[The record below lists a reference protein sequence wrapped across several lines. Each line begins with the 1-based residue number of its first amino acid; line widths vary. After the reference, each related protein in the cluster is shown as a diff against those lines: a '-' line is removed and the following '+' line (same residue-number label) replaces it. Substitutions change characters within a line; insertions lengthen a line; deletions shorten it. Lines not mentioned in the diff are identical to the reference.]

1 MVMVPGREMTDEE
14 LLEARGQS
22 SGMQRAS
29 TLDALNAMAAAAPQ
43 AAPAP
48 PPEPIN
54 VPPMLERPMGTIPEA
69 LARPSGEVI
78 HPRDQALIDR
88 FKRFRQASQL
98 TQDQA
103 RMDQFNRFQQA
114 GMAAQGQSVVP
125 EMLRRMPE
133 VQVPRT
139 AEGMVLEK
147 FGGSMAAYNKW
158 WNSLPQGMKP
168 RSWDQALGMVS
179 SPEALGV
186 PKAAPKPAVQQPVA
200 AAPKAEKT
208 VKATPEV
215 KKEVKANPDAFL
227 HPLGDAPDNATWR
240 VTSPVGRRTHPTT
253 GEKGKMHYGTDFGA
267 AIGTP
272 LKAMQHGKVTKN
284 WVAGGGGGHSITIQY
299 KNKAQVTYMHMNKK
313 SPLKAGAT
321 VTPGQVVGAVGTAG
335 TGPHLHAELRFPYPK
350 TGKYPIMGTKDD
362 VVHDLEKFL
371 KASAD
376 GTLATTDTRFYTTK
390 DAEAK
395 VMKRFNNKMNGKG
408 SYNEWY
414 ASLPAG
420 KKPGNYAQALKMLDK
435 QAEEMMLAPM

>member
-1 MVMVPGREMTDEE
+1 MVPGREMTDEE
-14 LLEARGQS
+14 LLEARSQS

-88 FKRFRQASQL
+88 FKRSRQASQL
-98 TQDQA
+98 AQDQA

-147 FGGSMAAYNKW
+147 FGGSMDAYNKW

-186 PKAAPKPAVQQPVA
+186 PKAAPKAAPKPAVQQPVA
-200 AAPKAEKT
+200 AAPKAKKA

-215 KKEVKANPDAFL
+215 KNEVKANPDAFL
-227 HPLGDAPDNATWR
+227 HPLGDAPEGGVWE
-240 VTSPVGRRTHPTT
+240 VSSPVGVRVPVIS
-253 GEKGKMHYGTDFGA
+253 A
-267 AIGTP
+267 
-272 LKAMQHGKVTKN
+272 
-284 WVAGGGGGHSITIQY
+284 S
-299 KNKAQVTYMHMNKK
+299 
-313 SPLKAGAT
+313 
-321 VTPGQVVGAVGTAG
+321 VV
-335 TGPHLHAELRFPYPK
+335 
-350 TGKYPIMGTKDD
+350 
-362 VVHDLEKFL
+362 
-371 KASAD
+371 
-376 GTLATTDTRFYTTK
+376 
-390 DAEAK
+390 
-395 VMKRFNNKMNGKG
+395 
-408 SYNEWY
+408 
-414 ASLPAG
+414 
-420 KKPGNYAQALKMLDK
+420 
-435 QAEEMMLAPM
+435 

>member
-1 MVMVPGREMTDEE
+1 
-14 LLEARGQS
+14 
-22 SGMQRAS
+22 
-29 TLDALNAMAAAAPQ
+29 MAAAAPQ

-88 FKRFRQASQL
+88 FKRSRQASQL
-98 TQDQA
+98 AQDQA

-147 FGGSMAAYNKW
+147 FGGSMDAYNKW

-186 PKAAPKPAVQQPVA
+186 PKAAPKAAPKPAVQQPVA
-200 AAPKAEKT
+200 AAPKAEKA

-215 KKEVKANPDAFL
+215 KNEVKANPDAFL
-227 HPLGDAPDNATWR
+227 HPLGDAPEGGVWE
-240 VTSPVGRRTHPTT
+240 VSSPVGVRVHPTL
-253 GEKGKMHYGTDFGA
+253 KKKKLHKGTDFA
-267 AIGTP
+267 AKVGTP
-272 LKAMQHGKVTKN
+272 LKAMQHGKVVRS
-284 WVAGGGGGHSITIQY
+284 WVARGGGGHSITIQY

-313 SPLKAGAT
+313 SPLKVGAT

-335 TGPHLHAELRFPYPK
+335 TGPHLHAELRFPDPK
-350 TGKYPIMGTKDD
+350 TGKYPIMGTKND

-371 KASAD
+371 KASSD
-376 GTLATTDTRFYTTK
+376 GTLATTDTRFYTTE

>member
-1 MVMVPGREMTDEE
+1 MVPGREMTDEE
-14 LLEARGQS
+14 LLEARSQS

-29 TLDALNAMAAAAPQ
+29 TLDALNAMAAAAPR
-43 AAPAP
+43 ATPAP

-88 FKRFRQASQL
+88 FKRSRQASQL

-103 RMDQFNRFQQA
+103 RMNQFNRFQQA

-147 FGGSMAAYNKW
+147 FGGSMDAYNEW

-186 PKAAPKPAVQQPVA
+186 PKAAPKAAPKPAVQQPVA
-200 AAPKAEKT
+200 AAPKAKKI

-240 VTSPVGRRTHPTT
+240 VTSPVGPRTHPIT
-253 GEKGKMHYGTDFGA
+253 GEKGKMHEGTDFGA

-272 LKAMQHGKVTKN
+272 LKAMQHGKVTRN
-284 WVAGGGGGHSITIQY
+284 WVASRGGGHSIAITY
-299 KNKAQVTYMHMNKK
+299 KNGATVTYMHMNKK
-313 SPLKAGAT
+313 SPLKVGAT
-321 VTPGQVVGAVGTAG
+321 VTPGQVVGGVGVAG
-335 TGPHLHAELRFPYPK
+335 SGPHLHAEIRIKNPE
-350 TGKYPIMGTKDD
+350 TGK
-362 VVHDLEKFL
+362 VELHDLEKFL
-371 KASAD
+371 KASAE
-376 GTLATTDTRFYTTK
+376 GTLGTTDTRFIPTETAYQ
-390 DAEAK
+390 K
-395 VMKRFNNKMNGKG
+395 VLKKFNNKMNGKG
-408 SYNEWY
+408 SFNEWH
-414 ASLPAG
+414 ASLPAN
-420 KKPGNYAQALKMLDK
+420 KKPGNYNQALKMLE
-435 QAEEMMLAPM
+435 AEAKEFMEAPM